1 MSNPSCRQRP
11 GWPALSLG
19 LVLVLATACTSTAET
34 SAVQNIVAGAR
45 PQAPAINALPAL
57 IAADVVYL
65 GERHDSVADH
75 EAQLAIIEA
84 LYAENANVA
93 IALEMFQRPFQPVLD
108 RYLAGEI
115 TEAALVEQTEY
126 EQRWGFPWELYAPI
140 VRFAKA
146 HQLPLIALNAPTEV
160 VRQVARQG
168 LDDLEP
174 QDLAY
179 IPPLADL
186 DMGND
191 AYRTLVLQVLGAHGS
206 HGNFNPDYF
215 FAAQVVWDETMAER
229 IAEFRTIHPETQI
242 IVLAGQGHV
251 TFGYGIP
258 DRVARRLGED
268 LSQQIVV
275 LNPSDKIAAEE
286 AAADVFWYSHQ
297 D

>member
-1 MSNPSCRQRP
+1 MTNQFRGPRL
-11 GWPALSLG
+11 GWPTLSFG
-19 LVLVLATACTSTAET
+19 LLLTLMTACTSAAE
-34 SAVQNIVAGAR
+34 APAVAGIGVDDMA
-45 PQAPAINALPAL
+45 QSPAVNALPAL
-57 IAADVVYL
+57 ISADVVYL

-75 EAQLAIIEA
+75 AAQLAIIEA
-84 LYAENANVA
+84 LYGANPDMA

-108 RYLAGEI
+108 QYLAGEI
-115 TEAALVEQTEY
+115 TETELLEQTEY

-168 LDDLEP
+168 LESLEP
-174 QDLAY
+174 KDFAY
-179 IPPLADL
+179 IPPLAEL
-186 DMGND
+186 DTSND
-191 AYRTLVLQVLGAHGS
+191 DHRAFVLQALGSHGH

-229 IAEFRTIHPETQI
+229 IVQFRAVHPETQV

-251 TFGYGIP
+251 MFGYGIP
-258 DRVARRLGED
+258 DRVARRLGEA

-275 LNPSDKIAAEE
+275 LNPSDTIAATDG
-286 AAADVFWYSHQ
+286 AADVFWYSE
-297 D
+297 